1 MGQKPEHDMNVGSL
15 VGYLIR
21 QCSGTRTSGCDC
33 PTCILAIN
41 VTYHAQQYQK
51 RMDAAL
57 DRIQNGA

>member
-1 MGQKPEHDMNVGSL
+1 MNVGSL